1 MSTSPDSISSSSPS
15 QSASASPRERDETIA
30 VFDLDGTI
38 TTRDTTAA
46 YLLGYL
52 REHPRRLTNGLPVAI
67 AAALFAG
74 GFVGRAELKRAAIR
88 AVLGG
93 TRDDEIAAWTDRFA
107 AWCLQ
112 TLVRPVA
119 RTRIAE
125 HAGAGHHLILASA
138 SLDLHVQPI
147 ARALGFSDV
156 ICTKLAWTRDGRISG
171 DLDGD
176 NMRGDKKLAAVQRA
190 VAAVESAP
198 RSALVIAYSDHHADL
213 PLLRWANR
221 AVAVNPTR
229 QLAQAAGIEGIS
241 IEDWG
246 RP

>member
-1 MSTSPDSISSSSPS
+1 MSTSPGSISSSSPS
-15 QSASASPRERDETIA
+15 PSASASPGKRDETIA

-52 REHPRRLTNGLPVAI
+52 REHPRRLANGLPVAI
-67 AAALFAG
+67 GTLGFAG
-74 GFVGRAELKRAAIR
+74 GFADRAELKRAAIG

-93 TRDDEIAAWTDRFA
+93 VRDDEIAAWTDRFV
-107 AWCLQ
+107 AWCLRA
-112 TLVRPVA
+112 LVRPMA
-119 RTRIAE
+119 RRQIAA
-125 HAGAGHHLILASA
+125 HADAGHHLILATA
-138 SLDLHVQPI
+138 SLDLHVRPI
-147 ARALGFSDV
+147 ARALGFSNV
-156 ICTKLAWTRDGRISG
+156 ICTKVGWTRDGRISG

-190 VAAVESAP
+190 VARVESAP
-198 RSALVIAYSDHHADL
+198 RSATVIAYSDHHADL
-213 PLLRWANR
+213 PLLRWADQ

-229 QLAQAAGIEGIS
+229 RLAAAAGIEGIA

>member
-1 MSTSPDSISSSSPS
+1 MSTSPGSTSSSSQSPS
-15 QSASASPRERDETIA
+15 ARASLGERDETIA

-52 REHPRRLTNGLPVAI
+52 RDHPRRLTQCLPLAVS
-67 AAALFAG
+67 AAGFAG
-74 GFVGRAELKRAAIR
+74 SLVDNAGMKRAALR
-88 AVLGG
+88 AVLRGAD
-93 TRDDEIAAWTDRFA
+93 REEIAAWTDRFV
-107 AWCLQ
+107 AWCLR
-112 TLVRPVA
+112 TLVRPKA
-119 RTRIAE
+119 RERIDA
-125 HAGAGHHLILASA
+125 HAAAGHPLILASA
-138 SLDLHVQPI
+138 SLDLHVQPL
-147 ARALGFSDV
+147 ARALGFSEV
-156 ICTKLAWTRDGRISG
+156 ICTKVAWTHDGTISG

-190 VAAVESAP
+190 VALAESAP
-198 RSALVIAYSDHHADL
+198 RSAVVIAYSDHHADL
-213 PLLRWANR
+213 PLLRWADQ

-229 QLAQAAGIEGIS
+229 RLAAAAGIEGIP

>member
-1 MSTSPDSISSSSPS
+1 MSTSPGSISSSSPS
-15 QSASASPRERDETIA
+15 QSASADAGDRDETIA

-52 REHPRRLTNGLPVAI
+52 RQHPRRLANGLPVAI
-67 AAALFAG
+67 GALGFAG
-74 GFVGRAELKRAAIR
+74 GFADRAELKRAAIG

-93 TRDDEIAAWTDRFA
+93 VRDDEIAAWTDRFV
-107 AWCLQ
+107 AWCLRA
-112 TLVRPVA
+112 LVRPMA
-119 RTRIAE
+119 RRQIAA
-125 HAGAGHHLILASA
+125 HADAGHHLILATA
-138 SLDLHVQPI
+138 SLDLHVRPI
-147 ARALGFSDV
+147 ARALGFSNV
-156 ICTKLAWTRDGRISG
+156 ICTKVGWTRDGRISG

-190 VAAVESAP
+190 VAAVERAP
-198 RSALVIAYSDHHADL
+198 RSAVVIAYSDHHADL
-213 PLLRWANR
+213 PLLRWADQ

-229 QLAQAAGIEGIS
+229 RLAAAAGIEGIA

>member
-1 MSTSPDSISSSSPS
+1 MSTSPGSTSSSSPS
-15 QSASASPRERDETIA
+15 PSASARPRERDETIA
-30 VFDLDGTI
+30 VFDLDGTV

-52 REHPRRLTNGLPVAI
+52 REHPRRLANFLPAAI
-67 AAALFAG
+67 SAAGFAG
-74 GFVGRAELKRAAIR
+74 GFADRADLKRAAIR

-93 TRDDEIAAWTDRFA
+93 LDWDEIAAWTNRFV

-119 RTRIAE
+119 RERIEA
-125 HAGAGHHLILASA
+125 HRGAGHHLILATA
-138 SLDLHVQPI
+138 SLDLHVRPI
-147 ARALGFSDV
+147 ARALGFSEA
-156 ICTKLAWTRDGRISG
+156 ICTQVAWTPDHRISG
-171 DLDGD
+171 DLEGD

-190 VAAVESAP
+190 VARTESAL
-198 RSALVIAYSDHHADL
+198 RSAEVIAYSDHHADL
-213 PLLRWANR
+213 PLLRWADQ

-229 QLAQAAGIEGIS
+229 RLAAAAGIEGIAM
-241 IEDWG
+241 EDWG

>member
-1 MSTSPDSISSSSPS
+1 LAGSGK
-15 QSASASPRERDETIA
+15 QDETIA

-38 TTRDTTAA
+38 TTRDTTQA

-52 REHPRRLTNGLPVAI
+52 RRHPRRLASSLPL
-67 AAALFAG
+67 AASAFGFAG
-74 GFVGRAELKRAAIR
+74 GLVDRTGLKRAAIR

-93 TRDDEIAAWTDRFA
+93 AGHDEIVAWTDRFVT
-107 AWCLQ
+107 WCLQ
-112 TLVRPVA
+112 ALVRPLA
-119 RTRIAE
+119 RTRIQE
-125 HAGAGHHLILASA
+125 HAGAGHHLVLATA
-138 SLDLHVQPI
+138 SLDLHVRPI

-156 ICTKLAWTRDGRISG
+156 ICTKVAWTREQRISG

-190 VAAVESAP
+190 VGLVAPAP
-198 RSALVIAYSDHHADL
+198 RDTVVIAYSDHHADL
-213 PLLRWANR
+213 PLLRWADK

-229 QLAQAAGIEGIS
+229 RLAAAAGIEGIA

>member
-1 MSTSPDSISSSSPS
+1 MSTSPGSISSSSPS
-15 QSASASPRERDETIA
+15 QSASAGSGDRDETIA

-52 REHPRRLTNGLPVAI
+52 RQHPRRLANGLPVAI
-67 AAALFAG
+67 GALGFAG
-74 GFVGRAELKRAAIR
+74 GFADRAELKRAAIG

-93 TRDDEIAAWTDRFA
+93 VRDDEIAAWTHRFV
-107 AWCLQ
+107 AWCLRA
-112 TLVRPVA
+112 LVRPMA
-119 RTRIAE
+119 RRQIAA
-125 HAGAGHHLILASA
+125 HADAGHHLILATA
-138 SLDLHVQPI
+138 SLDLHVRPI
-147 ARALGFSDV
+147 ARALGFSNV
-156 ICTKLAWTRDGRISG
+156 ICTKVGWTRDGRISG

-190 VAAVESAP
+190 VAAVERAP
-198 RSALVIAYSDHHADL
+198 RSAVVIAYSDHHADL
-213 PLLRWANR
+213 PLLRWADQ

-229 QLAQAAGIEGIS
+229 RLAAAAGIEGIA

>member
-1 MSTSPDSISSSSPS
+1 MSTSPGSISSSSPS
-15 QSASASPRERDETIA
+15 QSASAGSGDRDETIA

-52 REHPRRLTNGLPVAI
+52 RQHPRRLANGLPVAI
-67 AAALFAG
+67 GALGLAG
-74 GFVGRAELKRAAIR
+74 GFADRAELKRAAIR

-93 TRDDEIAAWTDRFA
+93 VRDDEIAAWTDRFV
-107 AWCLQ
+107 AWCLGA
-112 TLVRPVA
+112 LVRPMA
-119 RTRIAE
+119 RRRIAA
-125 HAGAGHHLILASA
+125 HADAGHHLILATA
-138 SLDLHVQPI
+138 SLDLHVRPI
-147 ARALGFSDV
+147 ARALGFSNV
-156 ICTKLAWTRDGRISG
+156 ICTKVAWTREGRISG

-198 RSALVIAYSDHHADL
+198 RSAVVVAYSDHHADL
-213 PLLRWANR
+213 PLLRWADQ

-229 QLAQAAGIEGIS
+229 RLAAAAGIEGIA

>member
-1 MSTSPDSISSSSPS
+1 MSTSPASTSSSSRSPS
-15 QSASASPRERDETIA
+15 DSASPGKRDETIA

-52 REHPRRLTNGLPVAI
+52 REHPRRLTNFLPLAAGAI
-67 AAALFAG
+67 GFAG
-74 GFVGRAELKRAAIR
+74 GWADRAALKRAAIR

-93 TRDDEIAAWTDRFA
+93 LTRDEIAAWTDRFVP
-107 AWCLQ
+107 WCLQ
-112 TLVRPVA
+112 ALVRPVA
-119 RTRIAE
+119 RARIKG
-125 HAGAGHHLILASA
+125 HADAGHHLILATA
-138 SLDLHVQPI
+138 SLDLHVPPI

-156 ICTKLAWTRDGRISG
+156 ICTKLAWTRDRRISG

-190 VAAVESAP
+190 VARVESVP
-198 RSALVIAYSDHHADL
+198 RSATVIAYSDHHADL
-213 PLLRWANR
+213 PLLHWADQ

-229 QLAQAAGIEGIS
+229 RLAATAGIEGIAV
-241 IEDWG
+241 EDWG

>member
-1 MSTSPDSISSSSPS
+1 MSTSPGSISSSSPS
-15 QSASASPRERDETIA
+15 QSASAGSGDRDETIA

-52 REHPRRLTNGLPVAI
+52 RQHPRRLANGLPVAI
-67 AAALFAG
+67 GALGLAG
-74 GFVGRAELKRAAIR
+74 GFADRAELKRAAIG

-93 TRDDEIAAWTDRFA
+93 VRDDEIAAWTDRFV
-107 AWCLQ
+107 AWCLRA
-112 TLVRPVA
+112 LVRPMA
-119 RTRIAE
+119 RRQIAA
-125 HAGAGHHLILASA
+125 HADAGHHLILATA
-138 SLDLHVQPI
+138 SLDLHVRPI
-147 ARALGFSDV
+147 ARALGFSNV
-156 ICTKLAWTRDGRISG
+156 ICTKVGWTREGRISG

-198 RSALVIAYSDHHADL
+198 RSAVVVAYSDHHADL
-213 PLLRWANR
+213 PLLRWADQ

-229 QLAQAAGIEGIS
+229 RLAAAAGIEGIA

>member
-1 MSTSPDSISSSSPS
+1 MSTSPGSISSSSRS
-15 QSASASPRERDETIA
+15 QSASASPPERDETIA
-30 VFDLDGTI
+30 VFDLDGTV

-52 REHPRRLTNGLPVAI
+52 RRHPRRLAKCLPLAI
-67 AAALFAG
+67 SAVGFAG
-74 GFVGRAELKRAAIR
+74 GFADRADLKRAAIR

-93 TRDDEIAAWTDRFA
+93 TSRDEIAAWTDRFV

-112 TLVRPVA
+112 ALVRPMA
-119 RTRIAE
+119 RARIEA
-125 HAGAGHHLILASA
+125 HAGAGHHLILATA
-138 SLDLHVQPI
+138 SLDLHVRPI

-156 ICTKLAWTRDGRISG
+156 VCTKVAWTRDHRISG
-171 DLDGD
+171 DLDGG
-176 NMRGDKKLAAVQRA
+176 NMRGEKKLAAVQRA
-190 VAAVESAP
+190 VALAESAP
-198 RSALVIAYSDHHADL
+198 RSAVVIAYSDHHADL
-213 PLLRWANR
+213 PLLRWADQ

-229 QLAQAAGIEGIS
+229 RLAAAAGIEGIP

>member
-1 MSTSPDSISSSSPS
+1 MSTSPGSISSSSPS
-15 QSASASPRERDETIA
+15 PSASGSPGDRDETIA
-30 VFDLDGTI
+30 VFDLDGTL

-52 REHPRRLTNGLPVAI
+52 RQHPRRLANGLPVAI
-67 AAALFAG
+67 GALRFAG
-74 GFVGRAELKRAAIR
+74 GFTDRAELKRAAIR

-93 TRDDEIAAWTDRFA
+93 LRDDEIAAWTDRFV
-107 AWCLQ
+107 AWCLKA
-112 TLVRPVA
+112 LVRPMA
-119 RTRIAE
+119 RTQIAA
-125 HAGAGHHLILASA
+125 HATAKHHLILATA

-147 ARALGFSDV
+147 ARALGFANV
-156 ICTKLAWTRDGRISG
+156 ICTKVAWTRDGRISG

-190 VAAVESAP
+190 VAAVERAP
-198 RSALVIAYSDHHADL
+198 RSAAVIAYSDHHADL
-213 PLLRWANR
+213 PLLRWADQ

-229 QLAQAAGIEGIS
+229 RLAAAAGIEGIA

-246 RP
+246 QP

>member
-1 MSTSPDSISSSSPS
+1 MSTSPGSTSSSSPS
-15 QSASASPRERDETIA
+15 QSASARPRDRDKTIA
-30 VFDLDGTI
+30 VFDLDGTV

-46 YLLGYL
+46 YLIGYL
-52 REHPRRLTNGLPVAI
+52 REHPRRLAKGLPAAI
-67 AAALFAG
+67 NALGFAAGFAD
-74 GFVGRAELKRAAIR
+74 RADLKRAAIR

-93 TRDDEIAAWTDRFA
+93 SADEEIAAWTDRFV
-107 AWCLQ
+107 AWCLK

-119 RTRIAE
+119 RERIEA

-138 SLDLHVQPI
+138 SLDLHVRPI

-156 ICTKLAWTRDGRISG
+156 ICTQVAWTRDHRISG

-190 VAAVESAP
+190 VALVESGP
-198 RSALVIAYSDHHADL
+198 RSAMVIAYSDHHADL
-213 PLLRWANR
+213 PLLRWADQ

-229 QLAQAAGIEGIS
+229 RLAAAAGIEGIA